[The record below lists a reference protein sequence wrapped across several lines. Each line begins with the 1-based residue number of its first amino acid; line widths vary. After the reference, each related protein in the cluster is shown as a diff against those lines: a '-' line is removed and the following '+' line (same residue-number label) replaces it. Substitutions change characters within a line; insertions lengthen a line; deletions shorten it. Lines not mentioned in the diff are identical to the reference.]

1 MEWEKLLSDYRY
13 CDEKET
19 INTEEIEPSR
29 NNFERD
35 YDRIIFSSSFR
46 RLGKK
51 TQVHPMSRN
60 DHIHTRLSHSLETAS
75 IGRSLGFKVSK
86 KLGLPK
92 QQQQNT
98 ADIIQSACLAHD
110 IGNPPFG
117 HAGESAIRGW
127 FQDHKDVLECLE
139 TPQQNDFLYWEGNA
153 QAFRVL
159 TQVEH
164 HLFDGGMRLTYAT
177 LGAMMK
183 YPWTSCQRNENDKYG
198 CFWSE
203 KNILEAVC
211 QKLEMKKT
219 HGVNFHW
226 SRNPFALLTEAA
238 DDVCYRVL
246 DIEDA
251 HELKILSYADVK
263 KLFDV
268 PDNSEEK
275 PDNLYTEKQIQYMN
289 NTDKN
294 YSDRRKISY
303 LRANFLN
310 KCVDEIVEVFISN
323 KESIKNGDF
332 QGALKDHMN
341 PEIINILNKIDLT
354 CKKVVFNE
362 KRKVELE
369 LGSYSIMSTL
379 LENFCKAAKEI
390 TGGRNI
396 SNKSMRISKLLGETL
411 IDKNMSTYEGYLRVM
426 DYIAGMTDNYATYI
440 AKQLN
445 GFGL

>member
-1 MEWEKLLSDYRY
+1 MEWKKLLSDHRY
-13 CDEKET
+13 G
-19 INTEEIEPSR
+19 NEEEMVQVKDYEFSR

-46 RLGKK
+46 RLDKK

-75 IGRSLGFKVSK
+75 IGRSLGFKVAN
-86 KLGLPK
+86 KLRLN
-92 QQQQNT
+92 QQHDV

-127 FQDHKDVLECLE
+127 FQDHKEVLECLE
-139 TPQQNDFLYWEGNA
+139 TAEQNDFLYWEGNA

-183 YPWTSCQRNENDKYG
+183 YPWTSCQKNEKDKYG

-203 KNILEAVC
+203 RDILKDVC
-211 QKLEMKKT
+211 QKLGMKKT
-219 HGVNFHW
+219 CGVNYHW

-251 HELKILSYADVK
+251 HELKIFSYSEVK
-263 KLFDV
+263 ELFDV
-268 PDNSEEK
+268 PNKYEK
-275 PDNLYTEKQIQYMN
+275 STDSFLYPAFPD
-289 NTDKN
+289 
-294 YSDRRKISY
+294 
-303 LRANFLN
+303 
-310 KCVDEIVEVFISN
+310 C
-323 KESIKNGDF
+323 
-332 QGALKDHMN
+332 
-341 PEIINILNKIDLT
+341 
-354 CKKVVFNE
+354 
-362 KRKVELE
+362 
-369 LGSYSIMSTL
+369 
-379 LENFCKAAKEI
+379 I
-390 TGGRNI
+390 TMRGG
-396 SNKSMRISKLLGETL
+396 
-411 IDKNMSTYEGYLRVM
+411 
-426 DYIAGMTDNYATYI
+426 
-440 AKQLN
+440 
-445 GFGL
+445 